1 MRRPTAVISRT
12 VCLCLLSL
20 TSLAATA
27 TTEASH
33 AAPRLLAAGVDS
45 RLLTQRW
52 EQLLSLSAD
61 ANPLAG
67 AGDGCL
73 RLGRHSHVLSPVAPA
88 GSITC
93 TVPQG
98 TKLFLVAA
106 SSTCDD
112 VEPPPFYAVG
122 KAAQRA
128 CAREVDQ
135 VIEAARFTLDGET
148 TDMRS
153 SRYEVFSRQATVML
167 PEANI
172 VGVQPQPMTFTAH
185 GWTALVPA
193 LSPGEHVLRHEL
205 TIAGETH
212 TSTTMI
218 RVLAPE
224 S

>member
-1 MRRPTAVISRT
+1 MLKAK
-12 VCLCLLSL
+12 

-27 TTEASH
+27 TAEAGH
-33 AAPRLLAAGVDS
+33 APPRLLAAGVDS
-45 RLLTQRW
+45 RLLTQWW

-73 RLGRHSHVLSPVAPA
+73 RLGPHGHVLSPVAPA

-93 TVPQG
+93 TVPRR

-106 SSTCDD
+106 SSSCDD

-122 KAAQRA
+122 QAGQRA
-128 CAREVDQ
+128 CAREGDQ
-135 VIEAARFTLDGET
+135 VVEAARFTLDGET
-148 TDMRS
+148 TDLRT
-153 SRYEVFSRQATVML
+153 SRYEVFSRQASVML

-185 GWTALVPA
+185 GWAALVPA
-193 LSPGEHVLRHEL
+193 LSPGEHVLRHDL

-212 TSTTMI
+212 TSTTVI